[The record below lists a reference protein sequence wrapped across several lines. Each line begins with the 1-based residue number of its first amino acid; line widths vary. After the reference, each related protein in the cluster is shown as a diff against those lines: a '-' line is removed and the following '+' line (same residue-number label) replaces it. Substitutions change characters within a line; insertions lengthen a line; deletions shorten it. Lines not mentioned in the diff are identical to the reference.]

1 MPAKYI
7 DPASGQV
14 LDIKHARINA
24 TLDGNN
30 TIIAALANTQLF
42 ILGYAFAVTLAGTVT
57 LQDSQGA
64 PVVHASFP
72 LATNGGISYAGE
84 GGAPAF
90 EIAEAFGFVI
100 NNPAGVDT
108 LGHVTYVVRPT

>member
-24 TLDGNN
+24 TADGAN
-30 TIIAALANTQLF
+30 TVIAAVAATQLL
-42 ILGYAFAVTLAGTVT
+42 ILGYALAVTLAGTIA
-57 LQDSQGA
+57 LQDTAGTPA
-64 PVVHASFP
+64 VHASFP
-72 LATNGGISYAGE
+72 LAANGGISYAGPTS
-84 GGAPAF
+84 APAF
-90 EIAEAFGFVI
+90 EIAVGQGFVI

>member
-24 TLDGNN
+24 TADGVNVV
-30 TIIAALANTQLF
+30 IAAVAATQLL
-42 ILGYAFAVTLAGTVT
+42 ILGYAFSVTVAGTVS
-57 LQDSQGA
+57 LQDSQGT
-64 PVVHASFP
+64 PVVHATFP
-72 LATNGGISYAGE
+72 LAVNGGISYP
-84 GGAPAF
+84 GGDDSPAF
-90 EIAEAFGFVI
+90 EIAAGFGFNI

-108 LGHVTYVVRPT
+108 LGHVTYVSRPT